1 MNPQWM
7 RTAARLNFTDTAQ
20 YLARLRQVE
29 IEFANSDMP
38 PKVKALRTNS
48 LKVAR
53 EQRQAALFCYG
64 MSKRIGTRVDFAT
77 KEDQDYDFIARW
89 VVGDTHH
96 YATVQLKEV
105 VPSATN
111 AHASLETV
119 VAGLAKYTD
128 SPGLTV
134 AIYLNQACRFD
145 PALFPVP
152 ELKIGSLW
160 VFGGT
165 VPDQSCWTLW
175 GNFMEPEPYG
185 NEYFYPVA

>member
-1 MNPQWM
+1 MNPQWL
-7 RTAARLNFTDTAQ
+7 RSAAQHAFADPEQ
-20 YLARLRQVE
+20 YLIDLRRAEVNVAQ
-29 IEFANSDMP
+29 SDTQS
-38 PKVKALRTNS
+38 KVKALRTNS

-64 MSKRIGTRVDFAT
+64 MSKRIGTKVDFAT
-77 KEDQDYDFIARW
+77 EEDQDYDFIARW
-89 VVGDTHH
+89 VVGDTLH

-134 AIYLNQACRFD
+134 AIHLNQACRFE
-145 PALFPVP
+145 PALFPMP

-165 VPDQSCWTLW
+165 APDQSCWTLW

-185 NEYFYPVA
+185 NQYFYPVA